1 MTSLLKLLVSALATM
16 ACTVSPAYAGQVFD
30 DAAA

>member
-1 MTSLLKLLVSALATM
+1 MTLLLKLLMSALATM
-16 ACTVSPAYAGQVFD
+16 ACTVSPAFAGEVFE